1 MRDADMVC
9 LPLSLPAVLSLSLL
23 NRGAGVFSRHENYW
37 LVPLLCPF
45 VGAQLGIVVYDLA
58 IQVHHDPHY
67 NTAGQAESVEEDKIT
82 PGGVDERNATINEAG
97 DSVYIPVGLLPAGG
111 IQSSGSSG
119 HVSSSGDD
127 LHRPVSPS
135 SVNIYAVGGRNS
147 AGLRESSGMV
157 HVNEAFL
164 DPAIAASAEATFH
177 RGRKKNKSSMG
188 GANMNQPLL
197 PDA

>member
-1 MRDADMVC
+1 MEDTDGEEYESDAKV
-9 LPLSLPAVLSLSLL
+9 
-23 NRGAGVFSRHENYW
+23 
-37 LVPLLCPF
+37 
-45 VGAQLGIVVYDLA
+45 
-58 IQVHHDPHY
+58 
-67 NTAGQAESVEEDKIT
+67 T
-82 PGGVDERNATINEAG
+82 PGKDDAVSLDERNATINEAG
-97 DSVYIPVGLLPAGG
+97 DSVYIPVSRLPAGG
-111 IQSSGSSG
+111 IQSSSSG
-119 HVSSSGDD
+119 HVRAASSGGGDD
-127 LHRPVSPS
+127 HHRDARPVSPS

-164 DPAIAASAEATFH
+164 DPAIAASADATFH

>member
-1 MRDADMVC
+1 M
-9 LPLSLPAVLSLSLL
+9 
-23 NRGAGVFSRHENYW
+23 FSRHENYW

-45 VGAQLGIVVYDLA
+45 LGAQLGIVVYDLC
-58 IQVHHDPHY
+58 IQAHHDPHY
-67 NTAGQAESVEEDKIT
+67 NSAGEKEDVEEPDDADKTT
-82 PGGVDERNATINEAG
+82 PGKDTDHAMSAEERNASMNESG
-97 DSVYIPVGLLPAGG
+97 DSVYIPVARLPAGG
-111 IQSSGSSG
+111 IQSSASSDQMSSG
-119 HVSSSGDD
+119 EH
-127 LHRPVSPS
+127 HAHAHARPVSPS

-147 AGLRESSGMV
+147 AGLRESTGMV
-157 HVNEAFL
+157 HTNQAFL